1 MAAGLGYKEF
11 TTGDVL
17 TAADAN
23 GYLASQ
29 VVMVFADAAAR
40 TTAITSPQEGMISF
54 RKDADA
60 MEYYSGSAWV
70 AVDSG
75 TSPLTTKGDLFTFST
90 LNARLGVGANGT
102 VLTADSAEATGLKW
116 ATPAAASSG
125 MTLITRT
132 TFSNQAS
139 QAFDNVFTSSYF
151 NYLVVI
157 DEIYAATAT
166 DDLQLQF
173 RYAGPTTQTSAYYG
187 ASVSTNYSGV
197 SATTATNNQAQFTI
211 SAATGASTNT
221 GAGQLFINGV
231 GNTSEVVKWRGQHVD
246 DNGSSYIFAGVNV
259 TNRTYTGFLLK
270 SSSTN
275 ITGAVSIYGL
285 AKA

>member
-29 VVMVFADAAAR
+29 VVMVFASAAAR
-40 TTAITSPQEGMISF
+40 TSAITSPQEGMISF

-90 LNARLGVGANGT
+90 TNARLGVGANGT

-116 ATPAAASSG
+116 AAASAG
-125 MTLITRT
+125 ALTLISST
-132 TFSNQAS
+132 TFSGSSAH
-139 QAFDNVFTSSYF
+139 NVNDVFSTTYQ
-151 NYLVVI
+151 NYLVQLNMDSPSATGYQQLRLRVSGA
-157 DEIYAATAT
+157 DNTTSNYFWSGIYNVSNATT
-166 DDLQLQF
+166 P
-173 RYAGPTTQTSAYYG
+173 AGEGASSQTSFTYG
-187 ASVSTNYSGV
+187 YIESAGTALCTFNIANPFETK
-197 SATTATNNQAQFTI
+197 ATTYSNLMART
-211 SAATGASTNT
+211 TGSQSLIYSNAGAFNST
-221 GAGQLFINGV
+221 
-231 GNTSEVVKWRGQHVD
+231 TS
-246 DNGSSYIFAGVNV
+246 F
-259 TNRTYTGFLLK
+259 TGFTLYPA
-270 SSSTN
+270 SGT
-275 ITGAVSIYGL
+275 ITGKVRVYGYNN
-285 AKA
+285 